1 MYNYATR
8 TDDEDLGYSVETC
21 AFDAFPLVSDRNI
34 SNLLG
39 SDQATHNGFEDREPL
54 MTHQINSLALRRGE
68 LALYKGQRVE
78 IEAVL
83 GFDTVQIRDLVTG
96 GRLEVEISHLSRR
109 DSEVDSATDQ
119 TDFKLTGKWREIAEF
134 RLEVIKPLLNSRD
147 RTRADVEA
155 RATEFNYRPNALYK
169 WIAAYEG
176 DGTLSSL
183 GRKQRSDTS
192 KTTFDARTED
202 LISNTFKELKPRDKH
217 FTDIY
222 KTIRDKIA
230 AKNAQEK
237 ANTKNSC
244 CDGSFPGNFKPMEIP
259 SIGTVRNRFH
269 AITRRQ
275 RYSQAHDARAA
286 EHQFDPILGRFPGA
300 NCPLDVVQI
309 DHTLLDIMLVDE
321 KHRKPIKGP

>member
-1 MYNYATR
+1 
-8 TDDEDLGYSVETC
+8 
-21 AFDAFPLVSDRNI
+21 
-34 SNLLG
+34 
-39 SDQATHNGFEDREPL
+39 
-54 MTHQINSLALRRGE
+54 MTHPIHSLALRRGE
-68 LALYKGQRVE
+68 LALYKGQPVE

-119 TDFKLTGKWREIAEF
+119 TDFRLTGKWREIAEF
-134 RLEVIKPLLNSRD
+134 RLEVIKPLLNSRN
-147 RTRADVEA
+147 RTRADVKA
-155 RATEFNYRPNALYK
+155 RATEFNYRPNALYE

-202 LISNTFKELKPRDKH
+202 LISNTFKELKSKDKH
-217 FTDIY
+217 LTEIY

-244 CDGSFPGNFKPMEIP
+244 CDGLPAQL
-259 SIGTVRNRFH
+259 V
-269 AITRRQ
+269 
-275 RYSQAHDARAA
+275 
-286 EHQFDPILGRFPGA
+286 GA
-300 NCPLDVVQI
+300 
-309 DHTLLDIMLVDE
+309 TLSRSLLAGV
-321 KHRKPIKGP
+321 